1 MSHQHPE
8 QVIHSRDRI
17 RPTLQEAHHL
27 LPNGSADARSE
38 SEHDASLPKQKANS
52 ARSRD
57 LISDI
62 LATWWLEFLACALVI
77 LALFAIAIT
86 LALHQGRPLPN
97 WPFHVS
103 IYSLVSIYTVILKSA
118 ALYIIAEGICSA
130 QVWRQHC

>member
-86 LALHQGRPLPN
+86 N

-103 IYSLVSIYTVILKSA
+103 INSLVSICTVILKSA

>member
-1 MSHQHPE
+1 MSHQDPE
-8 QVIHSRDRI
+8 QVIQSRDPI

-27 LPNGSADARSE
+27 LPSGSVDARSE
-38 SEHDASLPKQKANS
+38 SEYDASLPKQKVNS

-86 LALHQGRPLPN
+86 LALYQGRPLPN

-103 IYSLVSIYTVILKSA
+103 INSLVSTYTVILKTA
-118 ALYIIAEGICSA
+118 ALLIIAEGI
-130 QVWRQHC
+130 